1 MDATTLLQNLFA
13 TAHRLYTL
21 EGDGPLAD
29 LAVEAWL
36 GREALS
42 ELFEWRIITVS
53 PNAHIALESLIGQ
66 RVTLVTTL
74 ANGTQAKRTGLV
86 RLAEKLGADGS
97 LTRYRL
103 TVVPWFWLTTQ
114 QRHSQVFQNRPL
126 ADIFEQVLSPYEPY
140 ASWRYAVGA
149 EARMAAFGA
158 RSHIA
163 QFRETDFH
171 FVTRLLAEAGLG
183 FTTIEDEQASN
194 GHTLLIFADSTQLAE
209 DVESAADGGIRY
221 HRAHSL
227 EERDAIQ
234 QLMCHTRTT
243 VGGVAVAAW
252 DPEGKRSVRAHAP
265 ARFGGGTASP
275 DAYLSV
281 SPSLAPDAAN
291 AQRIAEQVME
301 GIEARALLLAGRGTV
316 RTLRS
321 GTRLRVVGC
330 PHLPQDA
337 DGPFPLLMDG
347 VEHCGINNLTP
358 DTHAAL
364 EWKLGGLDAALTFD
378 APPGPPETG
387 VGGFGFQEDDAP
399 VNRATPAAD
408 LLAAARA
415 HGYAGQFRACDA
427 RRPWRPAV
435 THPDTGRLYSEPT
448 AHGVHSAIVVG
459 PDGQTQAGGDGEHHA
474 SPAGEIRIRFP
485 WQQGQRPDDRSSRW
499 VRVAQRQ
506 AGTGMGWQWLPR
518 IGQEVLVKFQEDDI
532 DQPVVIGALY
542 NGQGE
547 AGIAPT
553 PGGQAVSGHSSNEA
567 EALYHQGSDMVPSAQ
582 GNLAGGQS
590 PAWHGMGTDAQG
602 HRNAA
607 AFSGF
612 KSAEH
617 GGSGYNQLVFDDSD
631 EQLRTQLATTQ
642 AHSQL
647 NLGHLVHQQDNR
659 RGSFRGQG
667 FELRTDGHAAV
678 RGQAGLLLTTYRDA
692 ASGKAVPTGDNAA
705 GIALIK
711 QAKALTASLGQGA
724 LTHQTAGLS
733 TAKDDN
739 APLAKQEKAAAGM
752 VDGKALDAAKQDA
765 SAGNTSTQGNVP
777 HQGEAMVH
785 ANGRAG
791 VVLVAGQDLQL
802 ANGECIALGSGQDTN
817 VAVGRQARLHAGQ
830 AIGVAAGLSKA
841 GDNNI
846 GLQLTAG
853 QDNIDVQAQH
863 DMLKLMSKDDLK
875 LVSANMNVD
884 FAAAKRI
891 RLATAAGAAITLEG
905 GNITVECSGPITYK
919 AAQRSF
925 DGPVNQPY
933 PLPSFPHSICVECML
948 RAMAGGHPLGSK
960 NG

>member
-1 MDATTLLQNLFA
+1 
-13 TAHRLYTL
+13 
-21 EGDGPLAD
+21 
-29 LAVEAWL
+29 
-36 GREALS
+36 
-42 ELFEWRIITVS
+42 
-53 PNAHIALESLIGQ
+53 
-66 RVTLVTTL
+66 
-74 ANGTQAKRTGLV
+74 
-86 RLAEKLGADGS
+86 
-97 LTRYRL
+97 
-103 TVVPWFWLTTQ
+103 
-114 QRHSQVFQNRPL
+114 
-126 ADIFEQVLSPYEPY
+126 
-140 ASWRYAVGA
+140 
-149 EARMAAFGA
+149 
-158 RSHIA
+158 
-163 QFRETDFH
+163 QFRETDYH

-183 FTTIEDEQASN
+183 FTTVEDDQAHG
-194 GHTLLIFADSTQLAE
+194 GHTLVIFADSTQLPE
-209 DVESAADGGIRY
+209 DTESAAAGGIRF

-234 QLMCHTRTT
+234 QLACHTRTT
-243 VGGVAVAAW
+243 AGGVAVAAW
-252 DPEGKRSVRAHAP
+252 DPEGKHSVRAHAP
-265 ARFGGGTASP
+265 ARFATSAGSP
-275 DAYLSV
+275 DAYLSI
-281 SPSLAPDAAN
+281 SPSLAPDSAN

-301 GIEARALLLAGRGTV
+301 SLEARALLFSGRGTV

-321 GTRLRVVGC
+321 GTRLQVVDC
-330 PHLPQDA
+330 PHLPQDVEGA
-337 DGPFPLLMDG
+337 YPLLMDL
-347 VEHCGINNLTP
+347 VEHCGINNLTV
-358 DTHAAL
+358 DTHNAL
-364 EWKLGGLDAALTFD
+364 SQRLGGLDAALAFD
-378 APPGPPETG
+378 TPPSAPESGPG
-387 VGGFGFQEDDAP
+387 VFGFQEAEGP
-399 VNRATPAAD
+399 VERSTPTGD
-408 LLAAARA
+408 LLKAARA
-415 HGYAGQFRACDA
+415 HGYAGVFRAGDA

-435 THPDTGRLYSEPT
+435 TEPDCGRLYAAPT
-448 AHGVHSAIVVG
+448 AQGVHSAIVVG

-474 SPAGEIRIRFP
+474 SPAGEIRVRFP
-485 WQQGQRPDDRSSRW
+485 WQQGERADDRSSRW

-506 AGTGMGWQWLPR
+506 AGSGMGWQWLPR
-518 IGQEVLVKFQEDDI
+518 IGQEVLVKFSEDDV

-547 AGIAPT
+547 AGVAPT
-553 PGGQAVSGHSSNEA
+553 PGGQTAA
-567 EALYHQGSDMVPSAQ
+567 QMDTAALYKQGSDTAPSAQ
-582 GNLAGGQS
+582 GNVAGGHS
-590 PAWHGMGTDAQG
+590 PAWHGMGTDADG

-607 AFSGF
+607 AHTGF

-631 EQLRTQLATTQ
+631 GQLRTQLATTQ
-642 AHSQL
+642 LHSQI

-711 QAKALTASLGQGA
+711 QAKALTQSLGQGA
-724 LTHQTAGLS
+724 VTHQTAGLS
-733 TAKDDN
+733 SAKDEN

-765 SAGNTSTQGNVP
+765 SAGNTSTPGKVP

-791 VVLVAGQDLQL
+791 LVMVAGQDLQL
-802 ANGECIALGSGQDTN
+802 ANGESIALGSGQDTN
-817 VAVGRQARLHAGQ
+817 IAVGKQARMHAGQ

-853 QDNIDVQAQH
+853 QGNIDVQAQH
-863 DMLKLMSKDDLK
+863 DTLKLMAKDDLK

-891 RLATAAGAAITLEG
+891 RLATAAGAAITLED

-919 AAQRSF
+919 AAQRTF
-925 DGPVNQPY
+925 DGPVNQSY
-933 PLPSFPHSICVECML
+933 PLPAFPQSICVECML
-948 RAMAGGHPLGSK
+948 RAMAGGHSLGSR